1 MRKYITIGSEDVQI
15 YPLTH
20 GKIKVIMQVEKDEL
34 LNILYEIKIED
45 IISHVKNYG
54 YEVSNH
60 NNKPNM

>member
-15 YPLTH
+15 YPLTN

-54 YEVSNH
+54 YEVS
-60 NNKPNM
+60 KS

>member
-15 YPLTH
+15 YPLTN

-54 YEVSNH
+54 YEVSES
-60 NNKPNM
+60 